1 VLPKSTTSNP
11 IEEALSLAAQDG
23 VAVEMDVIPVDGE
36 EAPLSDEDLEA
47 QAKEEARAAQDR
59 EDTLTDLAAK
69 IEGLLKQRANNRKFK
84 ELEWLECTRLNL
96 GALSYALNNST
107 PENPF
112 DDSVIQRRRPTINIV
127 SAKCEIAISQCV
139 SMQFGAGEKNWD
151 LWPSANSSNP
161 DDETK
166 CKLMSDEIETQLDK
180 CRYGFEAR
188 QAIEDRVLLG
198 TGILKGPVNT
208 GSLCREYKPSPD
220 GETWLPEV
228 TVEHYPE
235 VVRVNPWLFF
245 PDDTTN
251 DPDKVQDSIELHPM
265 SKVELS
271 RYRNH
276 QGFNL
281 DAITEVL
288 KQTPTDYCNS
298 NFTEYARITD
308 SNPYLF
314 KDKYAVI
321 EYHGPI
327 TSEELDKLD
336 IQPTYNSPTEEYYGE
351 VWICQGRVIRIEL
364 ENLEAYFEIPY
375 AISIWKKDPSSV
387 FGFGQPLTMR
397 DAQRVATTTWHMI
410 LDNSSL
416 SSGPQAGIQRRWISP
431 ADGSWEMSPQKM
443 WNLTDP
449 TMRVGDAIQFFNV
462 PNVTEHLV
470 PILNLAREFAQEE
483 SSTPLMTAGLTG
495 ANNQESATGQ
505 LISDKNS
512 TVLLDFQAEAWDDQI
527 TTKIITR
534 MYGWN
539 MQYNKKP
546 EIKGNYVID
555 VRSSTEYKNK
565 QIYIRDL
572 ERLSV
577 ESSQNPEMAAAVD
590 TAALTKARLD
600 LMHLPNRTIVRT
612 EEQIKQIAAEK
623 SNQPNPQMIELQIK
637 KQEADTNKMAIELKA
652 RQLDFDAKQQQQRE
666 QWDHEE
672 KMAANYARTVESNAM
687 VLRAQTEKETEMI
700 KASMQSQ
707 DAQMK
712 QKMLLQANMDN
723 NDTKSFIASMQEN
736 RKARENLLYEQ
747 ELKLKAQTGSGV

>member
-1 VLPKSTTSNP
+1 MARKSTTSNP
-11 IEEALSLAAQDG
+11 IEDALALAAGDG
-23 VAVEMDVIPVDGE
+23 VDIDGYDSMDEEVDTE
-36 EAPLSDEDLEA
+36 ELDRKERELA
-47 QAKEEARAAQDR
+47 QAR
-59 EDTLTDLAAK
+59 EDVLTDLASK
-69 IEGLLKQRANNRKFK
+69 IETLLKTRAINRKFK

-96 GALSYALNNST
+96 GALSYALNNNS
-107 PENPF
+107 PDNPF
-112 DDSVIQRRRPTINIV
+112 DESTNRKRRPTVNIV

-151 LWPSANSSNP
+151 LWPSANSTNP
-161 DDETK
+161 EDESK
-166 CKLMSDEIETQLDK
+166 CKMMSNEIETQLDK
-180 CRYGFEAR
+180 CRYGYEAR

-208 GSLCREYKPSPD
+208 GKLCREYKPSAD
-220 GETWLPEV
+220 GEVWLPEV
-228 TVEHYPE
+228 TVEHTPE

-265 SKVELS
+265 SRVELAQ
-271 RYRNH
+271 YRNH
-276 QGFNL
+276 QGFDI

-288 KQTPTDYCNS
+288 KQQPADYCNT

-351 VWICQGRVIRIEL
+351 VWICQGKVIRIEL

-397 DAQRVATTTWHMI
+397 DSQRVANATWHMI
-410 LDNSSL
+410 LDNASL
-416 SSGPQAGIQRRWISP
+416 SSGPQAAIQRRWMNP
-431 ADGSWEMSPQKM
+431 ADGNWEIEPRKM

-449 TMRVGDAIQFFNV
+449 TMKVSDAIQFFNV
-462 PNVTEHLV
+462 PNVTADLM
-470 PILNLAREFAQEE
+470 PILALAREFAQEE

-495 ANNQESATGQ
+495 AENQESATGQ

-527 TTKIITR
+527 TTKVITR

-539 MQYNKKP
+539 MQYNKKK
-546 EIKGNYVID
+546 EIKGNYTID

-577 ESSQNPEMAAAVD
+577 ESSQNPEMAMAVD

-612 EEQIKQIAAEK
+612 DEAIAQMKQEQQNKPDPDMIALQIKQTEAETSRMK
-623 SNQPNPQMIELQIK
+623 V
-637 KQEADTNKMAIELKA
+637 
-652 RQLDFDAKQQQQRE
+652 QLDGQKLQFEAQQQQQRE
-666 QWDHEE
+666 LWDHQE
-672 KMAANYARTVESNAM
+672 KMSANYARTVESDAM
-687 VLRAQTEKETEMI
+687 VRRALLEKETEMI
-700 KASMQSQ
+700 KLASQSQ
-707 DAQMK
+707 NEALK
-712 QKMLLQANMDN
+712 QQYLLQANMDS
-723 NDTKSFIASMQEN
+723 NDTKAFIAGMQEN
-736 RKARENLLYEQ
+736 RKERENLLYEQ
-747 ELKLKAQTGSGV
+747 ELKLKAKTGSGV